1 MVAGHRRCRE
11 LPRPEPGGWRARG
24 GPGIG
29 IVDSQCLS
37 GDTYV
42 ALAMAAAAT
51 STLRLATAVTNTAT
65 RHPAAAASAAAS
77 VQAESGGRFVLGIG
91 RGDSAL
97 AHLGLAPAPVAQF
110 EHYLQRLQG
119 YLRRDEV
126 PFDLATDTLGGLRS
140 SDIARDARR
149 SDASAGCAGCATSS
163 RRCPSTSPRPGRG

>member
-1 MVAGHRRCRE
+1 MTSIE
-11 LPRPEPGGWRARG
+11 LWSPGIGLPGAAAARARRLEG
-24 GPGIG
+24 EGWTGIG

-77 VQAESGGRFVLGIG
+77 VQAESGGRLVLGIG

-110 EHYLQRLQG
+110 EHYLERLQA
-119 YLRRDEV
+119 YLRREEV
-126 PFDLATDTLGGLRS
+126 PFDLATDAVSGMRS
-140 SDIARDARR
+140 SAR
-149 SDASAGCAGCATSS
+149 
-163 RRCPSTSPRPGRG
+163 SP